1 MPDDKPTAA
10 TLAAM
15 TEQLA
20 LIALARTPH
29 PETVGQIMET
39 IEEAGGDIESPGRV
53 RVTPSA
59 SGGGSADGDLNGY
72 NAAYAQFTGL
82 TLDEARRIVRPDPL
96 SSLWDD
102 VDVSVV
108 PASILDPERRK
119 LLVMDMDSTF
129 IQQEVIDL
137 LAAKAGVQDHVA
149 EITERAMRGEL
160 DFAASL
166 RERVALLEG
175 LPDSVIGEVAQELR
189 PTVGAAVLVETF
201 HRAECTVGIVSGGFR
216 QVLEPLMAKHEI
228 DHYLANELE
237 VVDGRLTGRILGPI
251 VDASV
256 KASMLRAWAESDG
269 VAADQTIAVGDGAND
284 IQLLDAAAVGI
295 AFNAKPVLRE
305 VADAQINIPNL
316 DAVRFFA
323 DL

>member
-10 TLAAM
+10 RLAAM

-29 PETVGQIMET
+29 PETVAQIMET
-39 IEEAGGDIESPGRV
+39 IEEAGGEIDSQGRV

-72 NAAYAQFTGL
+72 NAAFAQFTGMSL
-82 TLDEARRIVRPDPL
+82 EQARGIVRPDPL
-96 SSLWDD
+96 STPWDAL
-102 VDVSVV
+102 DVSVV
-108 PASILDPERRK
+108 PASILDPDRRK

-137 LAAKAGVQDHVA
+137 LAAQAGVQDRVA

-160 DFAASL
+160 DFASSL
-166 RERVALLEG
+166 RERVSLLEG
-175 LPDSVIGEVAQELR
+175 LPDSVIGEVAQQLR
-189 PTVGAAVLVETF
+189 ISVGAGVLVETF

-237 VVDGRLTGRILGPI
+237 IVDGRLTGRILGPV

-269 VAADQTIAVGDGAND
+269 ISPDQTIAVGDGAND
-284 IQLLDAAAVGI
+284 LQLLEAAAVGI

-305 VADAQINIPNL
+305 AADAQINIPNL

>member
-1 MPDDKPTAA
+1 MSGARSA
-10 TLAAM
+10 GARLAPM

-29 PETVGQIMET
+29 PETVTQIMET
-39 IEEAGGDIESPGRV
+39 IEEAGASIDSHGRV

-59 SGGGSADGDLNGY
+59 SGGGSSEAESNGY
-72 NAAYAQFTGL
+72 SAAYAQFTGL
-82 TLDEARRIVRPDPL
+82 PLEQARSIVRPDPL
-96 SSLWDD
+96 DTPWEDLD
-102 VDVSVV
+102 VCVV
-108 PASILDPERRK
+108 PASILDPDRRK
-119 LLVMDMDSTF
+119 LLVLDMDSTF
-129 IQQEVIDL
+129 VQQEVIDL
-137 LAAKAGVQDHVA
+137 LAAKAGVQDRVA

-166 RERVALLEG
+166 RERVSLLEG
-175 LPDSVIGEVAQELR
+175 LPETVIGEVAQELR
-189 PTVGAAVLVETF
+189 TAVGAGVLVDTF
-201 HRAECTVGIVSGGFR
+201 HRAEYTVGIVSGGFR

-237 VVDGRLTGRILGPI
+237 ILDGRLTGRLLGPI

-269 VAADQTIAVGDGAND
+269 VSPDQTIAVGDGAND
-284 IQLLDAAAVGI
+284 IQLLEAAAVGI

>member
-1 MPDDKPTAA
+1 MPDAKPTAA
-10 TLAAM
+10 RLAAM

-39 IEEAGGDIESPGRV
+39 IEEAGGDIDSHGRV

-82 TLDEARRIVRPDPL
+82 SLEQARSIVRPDPL
-96 SSLWDD
+96 GTPWDD
-102 VDVSVV
+102 LDVSIV
-108 PASILDPERRK
+108 PASILDPDRRK
-119 LLVMDMDSTF
+119 LLVLDMDSTF

-149 EITERAMRGEL
+149 QITERAMRGEI
-160 DFAASL
+160 DFASSL
-166 RERVALLEG
+166 RERVSLLEG

-189 PTVGAAVLVETF
+189 ISVGAGVLVETF

-237 VVDGRLTGRILGPI
+237 IADGRLTGRILGPV

-269 VAADQTIAVGDGAND
+269 ISPDQTIAVGDGAND
-284 IQLLDAAAVGI
+284 LQLLEAAAVGI

-305 VADAQINIPNL
+305 AADAQINIPNL

>member
-10 TLAAM
+10 RLAAM

-29 PETVGQIMET
+29 PETVAQIMET
-39 IEEAGGDIESPGRV
+39 IEEAGGEIDSQGRV

-72 NAAYAQFTGL
+72 NAAFAQFTGMSL
-82 TLDEARRIVRPDPL
+82 EQARGIVRPDPL
-96 SSLWDD
+96 STPWDAL
-102 VDVSVV
+102 DVSVV
-108 PASILDPERRK
+108 PASILDPDRRK

-137 LAAKAGVQDHVA
+137 LAAQAGVQDRVA

-160 DFAASL
+160 DFASSL
-166 RERVALLEG
+166 RERVSLLEG
-175 LPDSVIGEVAQELR
+175 LPDSVIGEVAQQLR
-189 PTVGAAVLVETF
+189 ISVGAGVLVETF

-237 VVDGRLTGRILGPI
+237 IVDGRLTGRILGPV

-269 VAADQTIAVGDGAND
+269 ISPGQTIAVGDGAND
-284 IQLLDAAAVGI
+284 LQLLEAAAVGI

-305 VADAQINIPNL
+305 AADAQINIPNL

>member
-10 TLAAM
+10 RLAAM

-29 PETVGQIMET
+29 PETVAQIMET
-39 IEEAGGDIESPGRV
+39 IEEAGGEIDSQGRV

-72 NAAYAQFTGL
+72 NAAFAQFTGMSL
-82 TLDEARRIVRPDPL
+82 EQARGIVRPDPL
-96 SSLWDD
+96 STPWDD
-102 VDVSVV
+102 LDVSVV
-108 PASILDPERRK
+108 PASILDPDRRK

-137 LAAKAGVQDHVA
+137 LAAQAGVQDRVA

-160 DFAASL
+160 DFASSL
-166 RERVALLEG
+166 RERVSLLEG
-175 LPDSVIGEVAQELR
+175 LPDSVIGEVAQQLR
-189 PTVGAAVLVETF
+189 ISVGAGVLVETF

-237 VVDGRLTGRILGPI
+237 IVDGRLTGRILGPV

-269 VAADQTIAVGDGAND
+269 ISPDQTIAVGDGAND
-284 IQLLDAAAVGI
+284 LQLLEAAAVGI

-305 VADAQINIPNL
+305 AADAQINIPNL